1 MLPMKKFLVLIL
13 TVLALSCSHKHLNKS
28 KIYIQD
34 DKLYGEIDDGLPD
47 ETIRKEIKD
56 KSGKLLG
63 VGLVAV
69 NSEWTSNLKV
79 GKWLEYNDSGVLY
92 SEGNYKLGSYLDCGV
107 GGLFRAFYYYRD
119 GKWNYY
125 NADGTLKYNL
135 TFSPTELYVHT
146 NCQGGDKLI
155 FGLIKDVPLEFSHKI
170 DADGI
175 YKLQKTK
182 IYSDNLITTMIPL
195 NGKVNIEV
203 ESTY

>member
-1 MLPMKKFLVLIL
+1 MTF
-13 TVLALSCSHKHLNKS
+13 LALSCSQKHLNKS
-28 KIYIQD
+28 RIYIQD
-34 DKLYGEIDDGLPD
+34 DELYGDIDDGIPNKTTHIEL
-47 ETIRKEIKD
+47 KD
-56 KSGKLLG
+56 KTGKLLG

-69 NSEWTSNLKV
+69 NSEWTSSLKV
-79 GKWLEYNDSGVLY
+79 GKWLEYKDSGELV
-92 SEGNYKLGSYLDCGV
+92 SEGSYKLGSYLDCGV
-107 GGLFRAFYYYRD
+107 GGLFRAFYFYRD
-119 GKWNYY
+119 GEWAYY

-135 TFSPTELYVHT
+135 TFTPTELSVST

-155 FGLIKDVPLEFSHKI
+155 FGIIKNVPLEFSHKI